1 MVSVIDWPEPTLGF
15 WDRKNLKT
23 LQSFTPDTALVGV
36 NNKVL
41 LLSGREDLH
50 TFVKENRLNPY
61 YNDELLYPFD
71 GYAIKVF
78 LEIADGRSAGVC
90 IGTMCLEFS
99 PNYSLSS
106 YKFYSFTANQSFS
119 P

>member
-1 MVSVIDWPEPTLGF
+1 MI
-15 WDRKNLKT
+15 
-23 LQSFTPDTALVGV
+23 
-36 NNKVL
+36 
-41 LLSGREDLH
+41 LLSGREDLN
-50 TFVKENRLNPY
+50 TFVKENQFNPY
-61 YNDELLYPFD
+61 YKDEQLYPFD

-78 LEIADGRSAGVC
+78 LEIADGRNAGVC

-106 YKFYSFTANQSFS
+106 FKFYSFVAKESFS